1 MIMVTSTFYEMLIM
15 DQASCRTLG
24 ISCLFTSMM
33 QMHPVNHEIKD
44 EEAETEKLNLLLR
57 GQSWNLSLGARNS
70 EVGQS

>member
-1 MIMVTSTFYEMLIM
+1 
-15 DQASCRTLG
+15 
-24 ISCLFTSMM
+24 MM